1 MIIDEFLILM
11 NDFYNE
17 ESKEDFLDILRFE
30 DEGGPCAPS
39 CYMHN
44 KKEEYLK

>member
-1 MIIDEFLILM
+1 MILAELYPIMSDLNSE
-11 NDFYNE
+11 D
-17 ESKEDFLDILRFE
+17 SKEDFLDILRFE

-44 KKEEYLK
+44 KDKD